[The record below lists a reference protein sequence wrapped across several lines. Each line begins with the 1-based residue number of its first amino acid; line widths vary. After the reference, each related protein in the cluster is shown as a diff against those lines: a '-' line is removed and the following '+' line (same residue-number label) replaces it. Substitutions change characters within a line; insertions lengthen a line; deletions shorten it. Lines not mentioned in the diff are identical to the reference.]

1 MAKGYLS
8 LILHAHLPFVRHPE
22 YDDFLEEDWLYEAIT
37 ETYIPLI
44 KVLEGLIRDN
54 IPYRITM
61 SLTPT
66 LISMLEDPLLQS
78 RYIIHI
84 EKLIELAEKEMIRNR
99 QHPQFLKLATMYH
112 KKFTEAQA
120 LFITKYKKNLISA
133 LKEFQDLGRLEIITC
148 PATHAYLPLIR
159 MNPLA
164 VKAQIRIAVE
174 HYQMVFG
181 RKPKG
186 IWLPECG
193 YYPGLEEIL
202 KEEGI
207 RYFVLDTHGMLNA
220 EPRPRY
226 GNYAPIYC
234 PNGTATFGRDHE
246 SSKQVWS
253 SKEGYPGDHD
263 YREFYRDIG
272 HDLDFDYI
280 KPYIHKDGIRINTGI
295 KYHRITG
302 KTDHKEPYI
311 PEWALEKAATHAGNF
326 MFNREK
332 QIEYISYWMDRTP
345 ILVTPYDAELFGHW
359 WFEGPDWINFLI
371 RKIVYDQN
379 TIELITPSDYLERHP
394 VNQVCTPSS
403 TSWGYRGYNEVW
415 LNGSNDWIYPHLHKA
430 ADQMVELARTYS
442 GVDGVIGKALN
453 QAARE
458 LLLAQSSDWAFI
470 MKTSTMVEYAVK
482 RTNDHITRFNKIY
495 DDVTNG
501 CIDHYWLREVEQMDN
516 IFPQINF
523 EAFS

>member
-1 MAKGYLS
+1 
-8 LILHAHLPFVRHPE
+8 
-22 YDDFLEEDWLYEAIT
+22 
-37 ETYIPLI
+37 
-44 KVLEGLIRDN
+44 
-54 IPYRITM
+54 M

-66 LISMLEDPLLQS
+66 LISMLEDQLLQS
-78 RYIIHI
+78 RYINHI
-84 EKLIELAEKEMIRNR
+84 EKLIELAEKEMIRNH
-99 QHPQFLKLATMYH
+99 QHPQFLTLATMYH
-112 KKFTEAQA
+112 KRFVEARTI
-120 LFITKYKKNLISA
+120 FVTRYKNNLISA
-133 LKEFQDLGRLEIITC
+133 FKEFQNMGRLEIITS

-164 VKAQIRIAVE
+164 VKTQIHIAVE
-174 HYQMVFG
+174 HYQRVFG
-181 RKPKG
+181 TKSKG

-202 KEEGI
+202 KDVGI
-207 RYFVLDTHGMLNA
+207 RYFVLDTHGVLNA

-234 PNGTATFGRDHE
+234 SNGTAAFGRDHE

-253 SKEGYPGDHD
+253 SIEGYPGDYD

-280 KPYIHKDGIRINTGI
+280 KPYIHRDGIRINTGI
-295 KYHRITG
+295 KYYRITG
-302 KTDHKEPYI
+302 KTDQKEPYI
-311 PEWALEKAATHAGNF
+311 PEWGLEKAAIHAGNF

-332 QIEYISYWMDRTP
+332 QIEYLSYWMDRTP
-345 ILVTPYDAELFGHW
+345 ILVAPYDAELFGHW

-379 TIELITPSDYLERHP
+379 AIELITLSDFLERHP
-394 VNQVCTPSS
+394 VNQVCTPSA
-403 TSWGYRGYNEVW
+403 TSWGYKGYNEVW

-430 ADQMVELARTYS
+430 ADQMVELARTYK
-442 GVDGVIGKALN
+442 GVDGIVGKALN

-470 MKTSTMVEYAVK
+470 MKNSTMVEYAVK
-482 RTNDHITRFNKIY
+482 RTNDHIARFNKIY
-495 DDVTNG
+495 EDIKRG
-501 CIDHYWLREVEQMDN
+501 CIDRFWLTEVEHMDN

-523 EAFS
+523 EVFC

>member
-8 LILHAHLPFVRHPE
+8 LLFHAHLPFVRHPE
-22 YDDFLEEDWLYEAIT
+22 HDDFLEEDWLYEAIT

-44 KVLEGLIRDN
+44 EVFEGLIRDN

-66 LISMLEDPLLQS
+66 LISMLEDQLLQS
-78 RYIIHI
+78 RYIKHI

-99 QHPQFLKLATMYH
+99 QHPQFLTLANMYH
-112 KKFTEAQA
+112 KRFIEARNI
-120 LFITKYKKNLISA
+120 FVTRYKNNLISA
-133 LKEFQDLGRLEIITC
+133 FKEFQDMGRLEIITC
-148 PATHAYLPLIR
+148 PATHAYLPLLR
-159 MNPLA
+159 VNPLA
-164 VKAQIRIAVE
+164 VKAQIHIAVE
-174 HYQMVFG
+174 HYKRIFK

-202 KEEGI
+202 REVGI
-207 RYFVLDTHGMLNA
+207 RYFVLDTHGILNA

-226 GNYAPIYC
+226 GNYSPIYC
-234 PNGTATFGRDHE
+234 PNGTAAFGRDHE

-253 SKEGYPGDHD
+253 SIEGYPGDYD

-280 KPYIHKDGIRINTGI
+280 KPYIHRDGIRINTGI
-295 KYHRITG
+295 KYYRITG
-302 KTDHKEPYI
+302 KTDHKELYI
-311 PEWALEKAATHAGNF
+311 PERALEKAAIHAGNF

-332 QIEYISYWMDRTP
+332 QIEYLSYWMDRTP
-345 ILVTPYDAELFGHW
+345 ILVAPYDAELFGHW
-359 WFEGPDWINFLI
+359 WFEGPDWINFFI

-379 TIELITPSDYLERHP
+379 IIELITPSAYLERYP
-394 VNQVCTPSS
+394 VNQVCTPSA
-403 TSWGYRGYNEVW
+403 TSWGYKGYNEVW
-415 LNGSNDWIYPHLHKA
+415 LNGNNDWIYPHLHKA
-430 ADQMVELARTYS
+430 ADRMVELARTYK
-442 GVDGVIGKALN
+442 GVDGIIGKALN

-470 MKTSTMVEYAVK
+470 MKNSTMVEYAVK

-495 DDVTNG
+495 DDVKRG
-501 CIDHYWLREVEQMDN
+501 CVDPHWLNEVEHMDN
-516 IFPQINF
+516 IFAQINF
-523 EAFS
+523 EVFC

>member
-37 ETYIPLI
+37 ETYVPLI

-66 LISMLEDPLLQS
+66 LISMLGDPLLQS
-78 RYIIHI
+78 RYITHI

-99 QHPQFLKLATMYH
+99 QHPQFLTLATMYH
-112 KKFTEAQA
+112 KRFTEARA
-120 LFITKYKKNLISA
+120 LFINKYKKNLISA
-133 LKEFQDLGRLEIITC
+133 FKDFQDLGRLEIITC

-164 VKAQIRIAVE
+164 VKAQIHIAAE
-174 HYQMVFG
+174 HYQTIFG

-207 RYFVLDTHGMLNA
+207 GYFVLDTHGILNA

-234 PNGTATFGRDHE
+234 PNGTAAFGRDHE

-302 KTDHKEPYI
+302 KTNHKEPYI

-345 ILVTPYDAELFGHW
+345 ILVAPYDAELFGHW
-359 WFEGPDWINFLI
+359 WFEGP
-371 RKIVYDQN
+371 
-379 TIELITPSDYLERHP
+379 
-394 VNQVCTPSS
+394 
-403 TSWGYRGYNEVW
+403 
-415 LNGSNDWIYPHLHKA
+415 
-430 ADQMVELARTYS
+430 
-442 GVDGVIGKALN
+442 
-453 QAARE
+453 
-458 LLLAQSSDWAFI
+458 
-470 MKTSTMVEYAVK
+470 
-482 RTNDHITRFNKIY
+482 
-495 DDVTNG
+495 
-501 CIDHYWLREVEQMDN
+501 
-516 IFPQINF
+516 
-523 EAFS
+523 

>member
-112 KKFTEAQA
+112 KRFTEAQA

-164 VKAQIRIAVE
+164 VKAQIHIAVE

-501 CIDHYWLREVEQMDN
+501 CIDHHWLSKVAQMDN

-523 EAFS
+523 EAFC